1 MHAAHRSCRRS
12 DKCWQSKR
20 QRTRLRRVV
29 HRLLIQ
35 LLLLLALS
43 PCWAQ
48 QKLTLA
54 STDYPPY
61 FHHALPEEGTLAAL
75 ARAAFKAAG
84 YDITLVF
91 LPWSRLMFDLEHGK
105 HDGVVAVWYK
115 AERES
120 FLVLSDPVI
129 DTYIGFY
136 GRSDARIDVSKLDGL
151 KGRIIGTVRG
161 YANPPNFDAAAL
173 RTEEVTN
180 DISNL
185 RKLDRGRID
194 LALVDKALA
203 RQLIKQEW
211 PAGNGSLVWIDP
223 PVQSMPLF
231 IGISRSNPDYRKILS
246 DFNRGLAEIR
256 RNGEYNRIL
265 NRLPLG

>member
-1 MHAAHRSCRRS
+1 V
-12 DKCWQSKR
+12 
-20 QRTRLRRVV
+20 LRRIFVS
-29 HRLLIQ
+29 
-35 LLLLLALS
+35 LLLLLALV

-61 FHHALPEEGTLAAL
+61 FDHALPEDGTVAAL
-75 ARAAFKAAG
+75 AHAAFKAAG

-91 LPWSRLMFDLEHGK
+91 LPWARLMLDLERGK

-120 FLVLSDPVI
+120 FLALSDPVVQ
-129 DTYIGFY
+129 TNIGFY
-136 GRSDARIDVSKLDGL
+136 GRSNARIDVSKLEKL
-151 KGRIIGTVRG
+151 KGQRIGTVRG

-180 DISNL
+180 DIANL
-185 RKLDRGRID
+185 RKLDKARID

-203 RQLIKQEW
+203 RHLIKQEW
-211 PAGNGSLVWIDP
+211 PAGNDGLVWIDP
-223 PVQSMPLF
+223 PVQTMPLF
-231 IGISRSNPDYRKILS
+231 IGISRSNPNYRKILS

-256 RNGEYNRIL
+256 RNGEYERIV
-265 NRLPLG
+265 NRLPLD